1 MLPKVNS
8 PQMEQILI
16 LIVCKMNYQEKNVS
30 LSFLTENLNI

>member
-1 MLPKVNS
+1 MLPEVDS
-8 PQMEQILI
+8 PHMGQILT

>member
-1 MLPKVNS
+1 MLPEVNS